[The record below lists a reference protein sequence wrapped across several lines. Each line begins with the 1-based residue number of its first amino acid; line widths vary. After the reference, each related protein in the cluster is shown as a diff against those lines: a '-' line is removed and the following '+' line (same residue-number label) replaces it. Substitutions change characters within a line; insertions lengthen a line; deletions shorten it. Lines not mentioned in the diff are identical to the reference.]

1 MNNVIKLLIN
11 EDTVQQAINLI
22 RGSDV
27 CGNNYLKVVLGLN
40 DDANDQL
47 ISVLVHRN
55 ILGEI
60 DEDGNRKVFS
70 HEND

>member
-1 MNNVIKLLIN
+1 MSNVIKLFVN

-47 ISVLVHRN
+47 ISILVHRN
-55 ILGEI
+55 ILGKA

>member
-1 MNNVIKLLIN
+1 MSNVIKLFIN

-22 RGSDV
+22 CGSDV

-47 ISVLVHRN
+47 MHVLEHRK
-55 ILGEI
+55 IV
-60 DEDGNRKVFS
+60 DREDFNGNRKVLI
-70 HEND
+70 NRA

>member
-1 MNNVIKLLIN
+1 MSNVIKLFVN

-47 ISVLVHRN
+47 MHVLEHRK
-55 ILGEI
+55 IV
-60 DEDGNRKVFS
+60 DHEDFNGNRKVLI
-70 HEND
+70 NRA